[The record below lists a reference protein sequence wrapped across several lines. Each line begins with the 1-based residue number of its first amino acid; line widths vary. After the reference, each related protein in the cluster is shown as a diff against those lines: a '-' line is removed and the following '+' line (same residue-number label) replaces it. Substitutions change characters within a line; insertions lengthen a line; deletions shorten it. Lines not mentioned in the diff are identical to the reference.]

1 MLEPPK
7 TSTPAEIYS
16 GPKESS
22 KAPVTDL
29 VPMVD
34 QELDSNVFKDITKQ
48 ANQNQLNQNSMDDE
62 FQLALEDDLEKAI
75 REREIEVGGGM
86 MMTALPEQEADEGVI
101 NTNNFFNGY
110 MEKVA
115 QLQELTKQFNA
126 EIAEIEDSDGSQ
138 KKKKKNKA
146 ADGAGEEQRRHE

>member
-1 MLEPPK
+1 
-7 TSTPAEIYS
+7 
-16 GPKESS
+16 
-22 KAPVTDL
+22 
-29 VPMVD
+29 
-34 QELDSNVFKDITKQ
+34 
-48 ANQNQLNQNSMDDE
+48 
-62 FQLALEDDLEKAI
+62 
-75 REREIEVGGGM
+75 

-146 ADGAGEEQRRHE
+146 ADGAGEVQRRHE

>member
-1 MLEPPK
+1 
-7 TSTPAEIYS
+7 
-16 GPKESS
+16 
-22 KAPVTDL
+22 
-29 VPMVD
+29 
-34 QELDSNVFKDITKQ
+34 
-48 ANQNQLNQNSMDDE
+48 
-62 FQLALEDDLEKAI
+62 
-75 REREIEVGGGM
+75 